1 MNKCKPHKVISPLYM
16 LTGKIIQVKW
26 YVVTDTHSNIYWQFH
41 FSDLFAALKPGEVQN
56 LRSTLNTNEASL
68 TLNWDQPNNVITAGD
83 VTAYDIRFII
93 SGNGGGNN
101 YYSIMTVNAPARSI
115 HLTRESGLKP
125 LTKYSF
131 EVRARNFHCQG
142 EWSCISTYIGMCM
155 CSLNVLISI

>member
-1 MNKCKPHKVISPLYM
+1 MKSILHKYLINITKVLLLVWMQMSTHLANVSDG
-16 LTGKIIQVKW
+16 TII
-26 YVVTDTHSNIYWQFH
+26 VVASLLW
-41 FSDLFAALKPGEVQN
+41 LFAALKPGEVQN
-56 LRSTLNTNEASL
+56 LRSTLNPIEASL
-68 TLNWDQPNNVITAGD
+68 TLNWDQPINTTTAGD

-125 LTKYSF
+125 LTKYTI

-142 EWSCISTYIGMCM
+142 EWSCISEYIGTY
-155 CSLNVLISI
+155 SSY